1 MTSPQW
7 QKVDE
12 LLDSLLEL
20 PNSER
25 AEVLDRECGNDEA
38 LRRELESLL
47 AAHDQASGFFDA
59 LPESIA
65 DDLIR
70 DRQVASMAGRMFG
83 HYQLTREIGRGGM
96 GVVYEAV
103 RADDQY
109 RQKVAIKLLWPA
121 LNNSEVARRFR
132 RERQI
137 LANLNHSNI
146 ARLLDGGTSEEGWP
160 FFVMEFITG
169 EPITEYCQ
177 RHKLSIAER
186 LRLFQQVCEAVQFA
200 HQNLVIHRDLKPGN
214 IFVTETGE
222 VKLLDFGIAKLLD
235 PARHAV
241 TMQPTTHALMM
252 TPEYASPEQMRG
264 EAITTASD
272 VYSLGVIL
280 YELLTGQLPYRFK
293 DRSLPELV
301 CVVCE
306 QEPEAPSHR
315 LKQGMKDEG
324 GRMKQGRKDSVH
336 PSSFISHP
344 SDLRGDLDG
353 IALMALHKDAQRRY
367 RSVEQLR
374 EDIRRHLAGQPIQAQ
389 TISLGYL
396 TAKFVRR
403 NKLAVAAA
411 AIILLTL
418 LAGIVGTSWQARR
431 ATEQARLNWR
441 LLYAAQMNLAGQA
454 WDAANVARTE
464 QLVESNLPQ
473 PGEEDLRG
481 FEWHYLRGLYRQNL
495 RHSLTHPNEVRAVA
509 FSPDGLKLATGDL
522 DGVARLWE
530 AATGQLLMTLNLH
543 TQRIHAVKFSPDGKT
558 LATGAED
565 HLIGLWE
572 VGSGKLLMKMKGND
586 DTVLKLTFSPDGQWL
601 AASTHAKNVDLFKLS
616 PEMVYIPLDG
626 HQKGISGL
634 AFSPDSRWIASGSDD
649 STVKVWNVP
658 VNYLP
663 GITEKCFR
671 SWWPIVDPPSHI
683 LSPHWLIDECGN
695 MNAPPA
701 PSRELVI
708 LKGHRERIFS
718 VDFSP
723 DGKLLASAGDD
734 KTVKLWETAK
744 WRETASLTGH
754 EQQIRSVAFSPDGR
768 TLASGGYDR
777 FVKLWDVAE
786 RRELST
792 LRGHGGRIY
801 NVAFSPDGKTLATAS
816 DDHTAKV
823 WNVATD
829 VSPITELKSHT
840 NEINAAVFSPDGKT
854 VATGSDD
861 QTIKLWDANT
871 GRELKTLV
879 GHNAR
884 VQSLAF
890 SPDGNRLAASDRQGA
905 VIFWDAATGQ
915 QRLKIPVY
923 QGEAIGLAFSPDGNK
938 LAVTGYGEIYSTK
951 LPIYGVTLLD
961 ANSGQRL
968 AFFKGHTTRTLA
980 AAFSPDGKL
989 LASAGSDFVV
999 KLWNAETGQE
1009 LATLKGHQADVWTL
1023 AFSPGGKLLASG
1035 GNDRSIRFWDV
1046 ATKREVARLEA
1057 HSDSIYSVAFSP
1069 DGQRLA
1075 SGSYDDTVKLWDVI
1089 TRQELVTLKGH
1100 KDHVLFVAFS
1110 PDGQTLV
1117 SASSDHSARL
1127 WRASAR

>member
-1 MTSPQW
+1 MTSLRW
-7 QKVDE
+7 RKIDE
-12 LLDSLLEL
+12 LLDSLIEL
-20 PNSER
+20 PAPER
-25 AEVLDRECGNDEA
+25 AAVLDRECGNDQE
-38 LRRELESLL
+38 LRCELESLL

-70 DRQVASMAGRMFG
+70 DRQVAAMAGRLFG

-109 RQKVAIKLLWPA
+109 RQKVAVKLLWPA

-169 EPITEYCQ
+169 EPITDYCN

-186 LRLFQQVCEAVQFA
+186 LKLFQQACEAVQFA

-241 TMQPTTHALMM
+241 TMQPTTNALMM
-252 TPEYASPEQMRG
+252 TPEYTSPEQIRG
-264 EAITTASD
+264 EAVTTASD
-272 VYSLGVIL
+272 VYSLGVVL

-301 CVVCE
+301 RVVCE
-306 QEPEAPSHR
+306 QEPEPPSHR
-315 LKQGMKDEG
+315 VA
-324 GRMKQGRKDSVH
+324 SVQ
-336 PSSFISHP
+336 SFGETKP
-344 SDLRGDLDG
+344 EKLRAELRGDLDG
-353 IALMALHKDAQRRY
+353 ITLMALHKDAQRRY

-374 EDIRRHLAGQPIQAQ
+374 EDIRRHLVGQPIQAQ
-389 TISLGYL
+389 TISLSYL

-403 NKLAVAAA
+403 NKLAVSAAA
-411 AIILLTL
+411 MILLTL

-431 ATEQARLNWR
+431 ATEQARLNR
-441 LLYAAQMNLAGQA
+441 QLLYAAQMNLAGQA
-454 WDAANVARTE
+454 WDAANVKRTE
-464 QLVESNLPQ
+464 QLVESNIPQ
-473 PGEEDLRG
+473 DGEEDLRG
-481 FEWHYLRGLYRQNL
+481 FEWHYLRNLYRQNL
-495 RHSLTHPNEVRAVA
+495 RYLLPHPNEVRAVA

-530 AATGQLLMTLNLH
+530 AATGRLLMTLNLH
-543 TQRIHAVKFSPDGKT
+543 TQRIHAVEFSPDGKT

-572 VGSGKLLMKMKGND
+572 VGSGKLLMKMKGTD

-601 AASTHAKNVDLFKLS
+601 AASTHAKNLDLFKLS

-663 GITEKCFR
+663 GITKRCFR
-671 SWWPIVDPPSHI
+671 TWWPVVNKEGDWSPDWHVDGCYNY
-683 LSPHWLIDECGN
+683 E
-695 MNAPPA
+695 AKPA

-708 LKGHRERIFS
+708 LNGHRERIFS

-734 KTVKLWETAK
+734 LTIKLWETSN

-754 EQQIRSVAFSPDGR
+754 GQQIRSVAFSPDGR

-792 LRGHGGRIY
+792 IRGHGGRIY

-823 WNVATD
+823 WNVAAD

-854 VATGSDD
+854 IATGSDD

-915 QRLKIPVY
+915 PQLKIPVY

-938 LAVTGYGEIYSTK
+938 LAVAGYGEIYSTK

-999 KLWNAETGQE
+999 KLWNAETEQE
-1009 LATLKGHQADVWTL
+1009 LVTLKGHQADVWTL
-1023 AFSPGGKLLASG
+1023 AFSPDGKLLASG

-1046 ATKREVARLEA
+1046 ATRREVARLEA

-1075 SGSYDDTVKLWDVI
+1075 SGSYDNTVKLWDVI

-1110 PDGQTLV
+1110 PDGQTLA
-1117 SASSDHSARL
+1117 SASGDHTVRL
-1127 WRASAR
+1127 WRAIANR